1 MLQSSDC
8 VENRLD
14 LAGEVVSGEAEVS
27 ERFEFSE
34 SVKLQLAGE
43 CETFEDDSGDIAWV
57 CIVAA
62 LAEDTVPGGGI
73 VIGV

>member
-1 MLQSSDC
+1 MLQSSDHA
-8 VENRLD
+8 ENRLD
-14 LAGEVVSGEAEVS
+14 SAIEVVSDEAEV
-27 ERFEFSE
+27 FECFKFSE